1 MVCRP
6 DALFPTVQEP
16 ADVPRG
22 SERVQAGPDT
32 KEVTAEMENM
42 TETKTTATAAVFG
55 VVGQTSTVRGGYAA
69 SLALLPIQKLRNTG
83 DVRPVTAAFTA
94 DEHNV
99 RTWSPPV

>member
-6 DALFPTVQEP
+6 DALFPNVQGP

-22 SERVQAGPDT
+22 SERIQAGPDT

-55 VVGQTSTVRGGYAA
+55 VVGQPSAVRGGYAA

>member
-6 DALFPTVQEP
+6 DALFPTVQGP

-22 SERVQAGPDT
+22 FERTRAGLDT
-32 KEVTAEMENM
+32 KEVTAAMENM
-42 TETKTTATAAVFG
+42 TSNKTTATAAVFG
-55 VVGQTSTVRGGYAA
+55 VVGQPSAVRGGFAA

-94 DEHNV
+94 DVHDV

>member
-1 MVCRP
+1 MPPGGLVPYR
-6 DALFPTVQEP
+6 AET

-22 SERVQAGPDT
+22 SERIQAGPDT
-32 KEVTAEMENM
+32 EEVTAEMENM

-55 VVGQTSTVRGGYAA
+55 VVGQPSAVRGGYAA

-94 DEHNV
+94 DVHDV

>member
-6 DALFPTVQEP
+6 HALFPSVQEP

-22 SERVQAGPDT
+22 SERIRAGLDT

-42 TETKTTATAAVFG
+42 KRNQTTAPAAVFG
-55 VVGQTSTVRGGYAA
+55 VVGQTSTVRGGFAA